1 MGIDQP
7 KETWKMIQMYDL
19 KLLNFVDEM
28 LKTIGKVLEKELCDD
43 IKLKESL
50 VFHLRSTIFRLRYG
64 SPQNNSFCKFYK
76 IGI

>member
-28 LKTIGKVLEKELCDD
+28 LKTIGK
-43 IKLKESL
+43 
-50 VFHLRSTIFRLRYG
+50 Y
-64 SPQNNSFCKFYK
+64 
-76 IGI
+76 